1 MDIYLVDFENVKNNG
16 LMGAD
21 CLKKEDKLY
30 IFYSE
35 NADKITFEVHE
46 LLCRIPAE
54 VVFFKVTV
62 GVKNALDL
70 QLASYLGKLIQQYPS
85 ARFFL
90 ITGDK
95 VFQHLQKFWNQV
107 SIEILESITSNENSK
122 TPELLERLK
131 RYLPNEQENWE
142 EICNLIQNFRTRQ
155 AINNALVKQFGSTQ
169 GGKLYQKIKPM
180 LKNKK

>member
-21 CLKKEDKLY
+21 RLSNEDKLY

-46 LLCRIPAE
+46 LLCRIAAE

-70 QLASYLGKLIQQYPS
+70 QLASYLGKLIQQYPH
-85 ARFFL
+85 ARFYL
-90 ITGDK
+90 VTSDK
-95 VFQHLQKFWNQV
+95 VFAHLKNFWNQY
-107 SIEILESITSNENSK
+107 SIEILESIGNNDNSEK
-122 TPELLERLK
+122 LELLDKVKERL
-131 RYLPNEQENWE
+131 PEDSEMWNG
-142 EICNLIQNFRTRQ
+142 ICDCILRFKTKQ
-155 AINNALVKQFGSTQ
+155 AINNALVKEFGSTQ
-169 GGKLYQKIKPM
+169 GGRMYQKIKPI